1 MPTHPLNTVLH
12 FVRRVA
18 TTSAAA
24 DLSDGQLL
32 ERFIALRDEVAFEAL
47 VCRHGPMVHGL
58 CRRLLSHTQDA
69 EDAFQA
75 TFLVL
80 AHRARSIAR
89 QESVGSWLY
98 GVAYRT
104 AVKAQAQA
112 ARRRTREA
120 PLPDLPI
127 TSNVGDLAWQEL
139 CEALDEE

>member
-1 MPTHPLNTVLH
+1 MPTQPLNTVLR

-18 TTSAAA
+18 TVGGAA

-32 ERFIALRDEVAFEAL
+32 ERFVTLRDEAAFEAL
-47 VCRHGPMVHGL
+47 LCRHGPMVHGL
-58 CRRLLSHTQDA
+58 CRRLLSHPQDA

-104 AVKAQAQA
+104 ALKAQVAA
-112 ARRRTREA
+112 ARRRSREA
-120 PLPDLPI
+120 PLADVPA
-127 TSNVGDLAWQEL
+127 TS
-139 CEALDEE
+139 